1 MIRDEKQDD
10 KNEASPLFEKMLKT
24 RTLTLFDTVKAKTA
38 KEIIQGLFL
47 LEAEDDKKPI
57 YLYINSPGGE
67 VNSGFAIFDTI
78 KFVKPEVKIIC
89 CGLCASI
96 ATIILLAPSKENRIS
111 LPNSQF
117 LIHQPLISGQVFG
130 QASDIEITA
139 NEILK
144 TKENINKMLAEETGN
159 NIDQVSK
166 DTERDYWLNAAE
178 AKEYGLISK
187 IIENRDDI

>member
-1 MIRDEKQDD
+1 MIRDEKQDE
-10 KNEASPLFEKMLKT
+10 KNGTPPLFEKMLKT
-24 RTLTLFDTVKAKTA
+24 RTLTLFDAVKPKTA

-78 KFVKPEVKIIC
+78 KFIKPEVKIIC

-96 ATIILLAPSKENRIS
+96 ATIILLAPTKENRIS
-111 LPNSQF
+111 LPNAQF
-117 LIHQPLISGQVFG
+117 LIHQPLISGQIFG

-144 TKENINKMLAEETGN
+144 TKETIC
-159 NIDQVSK
+159 
-166 DTERDYWLNAAE
+166 
-178 AKEYGLISK
+178 
-187 IIENRDDI
+187 